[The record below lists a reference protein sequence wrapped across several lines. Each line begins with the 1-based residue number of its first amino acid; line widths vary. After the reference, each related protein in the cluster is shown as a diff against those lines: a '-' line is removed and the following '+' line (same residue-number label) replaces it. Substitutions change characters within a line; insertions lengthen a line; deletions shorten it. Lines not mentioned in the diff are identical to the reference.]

1 MSRDPCKLCEEPL
14 EDDDHLLVCSACL
27 VEHHAACYIANGIT
41 CAACGNSETPID
53 PEQGKVSSD
62 SGAVEATTSGTGAVA
77 ASSSGSHPASG
88 TGDVAASSSG
98 SHPASGAVAASG
110 SGSHPAS
117 GTGTVSGTGAVSGT
131 GGADPSASGSG
142 SFAFSAG
149 SGYAPASPSADP
161 QPVPVE
167 APAPEPTGP
176 VLLELEDVVAG
187 FGAMEVLHG
196 VSLKVHEGEIVALI
210 GANGAGKT
218 TTLNV
223 ISNVVKA
230 RKGEVRLAGE
240 RTSGRGIQD
249 TVRRGII
256 HVPEGRRLFSE
267 LTVLENLEMGAF
279 LRNDKDGIQRDIKHM
294 YEMFPI
300 LEQRKSQRG
309 GSLSGGEQQM
319 LAIARGLMAEPKLL
333 LLDEPSLGLAPIIC
347 QQIFR
352 TVRELNAKEGVT
364 VFIVEQNAHAALE
377 LAHRAYVMETGD
389 VIMSGPAKQ
398 LANDPRV
405 KAAYLGE

>member
-1 MSRDPCKLCEEPL
+1 
-14 EDDDHLLVCSACL
+14 
-27 VEHHAACYIANGIT
+27 
-41 CAACGNSETPID
+41 
-53 PEQGKVSSD
+53 
-62 SGAVEATTSGTGAVA
+62 
-77 ASSSGSHPASG
+77 
-88 TGDVAASSSG
+88 
-98 SHPASGAVAASG
+98 
-110 SGSHPAS
+110 
-117 GTGTVSGTGAVSGT
+117 
-131 GGADPSASGSG
+131 
-142 SFAFSAG
+142 
-149 SGYAPASPSADP
+149 
-161 QPVPVE
+161 
-167 APAPEPTGP
+167 
-176 VLLELEDVVAG
+176 
-187 FGAMEVLHG
+187 MEVLHG

-230 RKGEVRLAGE
+230 RKGEVRFKGE
-240 RTSGRGIQD
+240 RTSGRGIQE
-249 TVRRGII
+249 TVRRGVI

-279 LRNDKDGIQRDIKHM
+279 LRNDKAGIQRDVQRM
-294 YEMFPI
+294 YAMFPI
-300 LEQRKSQRG
+300 LEQRKNQRG

-319 LAIARGLMAEPKLL
+319 LAIARGLMAQPKLL

-364 VFIVEQNAHAALE
+364 VFIVEQNAHAALD

-389 VIMSGPAKQ
+389 VTMSGPAAE
-398 LANDPRV
+398 LARDPRV

>member
-14 EDDDHLLVCSACL
+14 DDDDHLLVCSVCL

-41 CAACGNSETPID
+41 CASCGADATPID

-62 SGAVEATTSGTGAVA
+62 SGAVEATPSGTGPVA

-88 TGDVAASSSG
+88 TGAVSGTSDVAASSSG
-98 SHPASGAVAASG
+98 SHPASSTGAVAA

-117 GTGTVSGTGAVSGT
+117 GTGDVSAASV
-131 GGADPSASGSG
+131 AEPSASGSG
-142 SFAFSAG
+142 SFEFSAG
-149 SGYAPASPSADP
+149 SGYAPASPSAEP
-161 QPVPVE
+161 QPN
-167 APAPEPTGP
+167 PAPEPTGP
-176 VLLELEDVVAG
+176 VLLELKDVVAG

-196 VSLKVHEGEIVALI
+196 VSLEVREGEIVALI

-230 RKGEVRLAGE
+230 RKGEVRLAGD
-240 RTSGRGIQD
+240 RTSGRGIQE

-279 LRNDKDGIQRDIKHM
+279 LRNDKDGIQRDIKRM

-319 LAIARGLMAEPKLL
+319 LAIARGLMAQPKLL

-364 VFIVEQNAHAALE
+364 VFIVEQNAHAALD

-398 LANDPRV
+398 LADDPRV

>member
-14 EDDDHLLVCSACL
+14 EDDDLLLVCSVCL

-41 CAACGNSETPID
+41 CASCGADATPID

-62 SGAVEATTSGTGAVA
+62 AGAVEATTSGSGAVAPSSSGAHPASGTGAGDVA

-88 TGDVAASSSG
+88 TG
-98 SHPASGAVAASG
+98 
-110 SGSHPAS
+110 
-117 GTGTVSGTGAVSGT
+117 AVSGT
-131 GGADPSASGSG
+131 GVAEPSASGSG

-149 SGYAPASPSADP
+149 SGYAPASPSAEPRPD
-161 QPVPVE
+161 PVE

-176 VLLELEDVVAG
+176 VLLELKDVVAG

-230 RKGEVRLAGE
+230 RKGEVRLAGN
-240 RTSGRGIQD
+240 RTSGRGIQE

-279 LRNDKDGIQRDIKHM
+279 LRNDKDGIQRDINHM

-319 LAIARGLMAEPKLL
+319 LAIARGLMAQPKLL

-364 VFIVEQNAHAALE
+364 VFIVEQNAHAALD

-398 LANDPRV
+398 LADDPRV